1 MSRPSGKVLST
12 RYLGNLR
19 LLPVLNCEL
28 ARDSSYAPDGGLA
41 SGLIPKL
48 RARATHLLAMALI
61 RRRVRRTICPH
72 MASPVVSRPVASPLL
87 ERGAELSALAGHL
100 AQVATAQSGRFCVIG
115 GEAGVGKSA
124 LVRAFCAAEPGAT
137 VLWGACEPLFT
148 ARPLAPFAD
157 IGESAA
163 GELERLV
170 EGHPRPYEVAAA
182 LLELLRSAPASIAVI
197 EDLHWADE
205 ATLDVLQLLSG
216 RVESSP
222 GLIIATYRDDQL
234 GRDHPLRR
242 LLGELPRHESVI
254 RMTLRPLSRSAVAR
268 LAEPRRI
275 DADELF
281 RKTAG
286 NPFFVTE
293 VLAAGEDSIPGTV
306 RDAVLARASR
316 LSANARSLL
325 DAVAVEPH
333 QAELWLLEA
342 IAPAS
347 FGSLGECLD
356 AGMLTGNNG
365 AVGFRHQLA
374 RLAIEDSIPPDQ
386 SMHLHRQTLR
396 ALEASAH
403 GPVDPARLAH
413 HAALAHEMEALLR
426 YGRAAGKRA
435 SGVGAHREAAA
446 QFERALTAANSSPAV
461 DLGELLQEFAD
472 ESLHVARVDRSIEAE
487 EKAVQLFHEVGDSL
501 REAGGLRRLSRFYS
515 CGVRGAESRAPL
527 VRAVE
532 ILKVRPPS
540 KDLAIARSMLGA
552 SDIDQGNEE
561 SGLEGV
567 RQATRIAEQSHDDEA
582 IVYTLNT
589 LGTIELWLGQRAGRD
604 KLLRSLDMADE
615 LGMDEQVG
623 RAFLNLA
630 DASVQTRFYDGL
642 LEIIGRGT
650 EYCSRHGL
658 ELWRMWLLTSEAR
671 AHLDRGD
678 LSRAAEVAEVVLHG
692 ERGQLPR
699 IAALPVLGLVRA
711 RRGDPHVWPLLDDAK
726 TMSDVDGSPGY
737 QVPVAV
743 ARAEAAWL
751 EGRPDAVRAET
762 ESAYRRAVSVD
773 AWWYLGEITCWRRRA
788 GVQDDDIHPKLADRY
803 AAELRGDFADAAAS
817 WTALGCD
824 YDAAMALAASDDDDL
839 LRQSL
844 LKLQRLGTR
853 AAAAVVSGKLR
864 ARGARGITRGPR
876 ATTQSNPAMLT
887 ARELEILEL
896 VTHGFRNAEI
906 AKRLFLA
913 PKTVDHHVSA
923 ILRKLAVDTR
933 AQAGREASRLGLF
946 N

>member
-1 MSRPSGKVLST
+1 MFLT
-12 RYLGNLR
+12 
-19 LLPVLNCEL
+19 CEL
-28 ARDSSYAPDGGLA
+28 ACGTSYAPDGGSA
-41 SGLIPKL
+41 SGPVPKL
-48 RARATHLLAMALI
+48 RSPPTHLLAMPLI
-61 RRRVRRTICPH
+61 RRTVRRTICPQ
-72 MASPVVSRPVASPLL
+72 MASPAISRAVAPPLL
-87 ERGAELSALAGHL
+87 EREAELSALTGHL
-100 AQVATAQSGRFCVIG
+100 AQVAAAQRGRLCLIG

-124 LVRAFCAAEPGAT
+124 LVRAFCGSEPGAT
-137 VLWGACEPLFT
+137 VVWGACEPLFT

-157 IGESAA
+157 IGQST
-163 GELERLV
+163 GDELRRLV
-170 EGHPRPYEVAAA
+170 DGHPRPYEVAAA
-182 LLELLRSAPASIAVI
+182 LLELLRSVPASIAVI

-234 GRDHPLRR
+234 GRDHPMRR
-242 LLGELPRHESVI
+242 LLGEMPRHESVI
-254 RMTLRPLSRSAVAR
+254 RMTLRPLSRDAVAR
-268 LAEPRRI
+268 LAEPRSV

-293 VLAAGEDSIPGTV
+293 VLAAGEDSIPSTI

-316 LSANARSLL
+316 LSEHARSLL
-325 DAVAVEPH
+325 DAVAVEP
-333 QAELWLLEA
+333 QQTEVWLLEA

-356 AGMLTGNNG
+356 VGMLTRNNG
-365 AVGFRHQLA
+365 SVEFRHQLA
-374 RLAIEDSIPPDQ
+374 RLAIEDSITPDK
-386 SMHLHRQTLR
+386 SMHLHRKTLR
-396 ALEASAH
+396 ALETSAR

-413 HAALAHEMEALLR
+413 HAAQAHEPEGLLR
-426 YGRAAGKRA
+426 YGRAAGRRA
-435 SGVGAHREAAA
+435 SRVGAHREAAA
-446 QFERALTAANSSPAV
+446 QFERALTVANGAPAV
-461 DLGELLQEFAD
+461 DVGELLEEFAD
-472 ESLHVARVDRSIEAE
+472 ESLHVARVDRAIEAE
-487 EKAVQLFHEVGDSL
+487 EKAVQLFHEVGDSV

-527 VRAVE
+527 ERAVE
-532 ILKVRPPS
+532 ILKDRSPS
-540 KDLAIARSMLGA
+540 KDLAIARAMLGA

-567 RQATRIAEQSHDDEA
+567 GQATRIAELSNDKEA
-582 IVYTLNT
+582 VVYTLNT
-589 LGTIELWLGQRAGRD
+589 LGTIELWLGQKAGRD

-615 LGMDEQVG
+615 LGMDEHVG

-630 DASVQTRFYDGL
+630 DASVQTRLYDGL
-642 LEIIGRGT
+642 LEVIARGT
-650 EYCSRHGL
+650 EYCSQHGL

-678 LSRAAEVAEVVLHG
+678 LSRAAEVAEAVLHG

-699 IAALPVLGLVRA
+699 ITALPVLGLVRA

-726 TMSDVDGSPGY
+726 TMSDVDGSLGY
-737 QVPVAV
+737 RVPVAV

-751 EGRPDAVRAET
+751 EGRPDAVRDET
-762 ESAYRRAVSVD
+762 ESAYRQAITVG
-773 AWWYLGEITCWRRRA
+773 AWWYLGEITCWRRRS
-788 GVQDDDIHPKLADRY
+788 GIQDDDIHPKLANRY
-803 AAELRGDFADAAAS
+803 AAELRGEFAGAAAS

-887 ARELEILEL
+887 DRELEILEL
-896 VTHGFRNAEI
+896 VSHGLRNAEI
-906 AKRLFLA
+906 AKRLFVA

-923 ILRKLAVDTR
+923 ILRKLTVENR